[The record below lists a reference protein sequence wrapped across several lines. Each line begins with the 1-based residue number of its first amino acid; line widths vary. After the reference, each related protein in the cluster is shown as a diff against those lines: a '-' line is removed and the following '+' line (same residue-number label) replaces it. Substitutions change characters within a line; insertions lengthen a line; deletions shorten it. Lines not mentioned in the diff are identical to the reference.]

1 MSKKD
6 TIAAMPGMA
15 RAKALGDKLV
25 VGLNSDAW
33 LTRKKGR
40 PFMSWYERC
49 KIVMNLKMVD
59 HVIEFNDDDD
69 TARLSIDVTRN
80 LFPDAEL
87 IFANGGDRETGNT
100 AEQDVTDRNLRFEFG
115 VGGTHKMNS
124 SSWITDKYFENKT
137 NRPWGYYRILYETPT
152 TKVKE
157 LTVNPGLSLS
167 MQKHTYRN
175 EHWHVV
181 EGQGVLYEERASSA
195 RKIDLLKHNHINIP
209 TGVWHRLSNESDKP
223 LQIIEIQWGS
233 KCVEEDIERR

>member
-1 MSKKD
+1 
-6 TIAAMPGMA
+6 
-15 RAKALGDKLV
+15 
-25 VGLNSDAW
+25 
-33 LTRKKGR
+33 
-40 PFMSWYERC
+40 
-49 KIVMNLKMVD
+49 MVD

-69 TARLSIDVTRN
+69 TARLAIDVTRN

-100 AEQDVTDRNLRFEFG
+100 AEQDVTDINLRFEFG
-115 VGGTHKMNS
+115 VGGSHKMNS

-167 MQKHTYRN
+167 MQKHTFRN
-175 EHWHVV
+175 EYWHVV
-181 EGQGVLYEERASSA
+181 EGQGILYEERASSA
-195 RKIDLLKHNHINIP
+195 RKIDLFKHNHINIP
-209 TGVWHRLSNESDKP
+209 TGVWHRLANESDKP
-223 LQIIEIQWGS
+223 LQIIEIQWGN